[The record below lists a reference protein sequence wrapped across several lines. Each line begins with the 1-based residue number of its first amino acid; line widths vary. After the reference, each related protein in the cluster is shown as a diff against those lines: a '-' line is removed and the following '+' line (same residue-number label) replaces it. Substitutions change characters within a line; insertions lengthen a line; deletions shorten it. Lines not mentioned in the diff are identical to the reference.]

1 MKRTTTIC
9 LLFVL
14 LMMLGMSSPSSQSS
28 CNLSCSTTHLMGFL
42 KPTHEQLMDVEK
54 KKPQQNGRV
63 RPDRKNK
70 NMEWRKPFP
79 PNSPIPANMVE
90 HIMAVAKEIDPEL
103 ATQLMSM
110 CEKDPEAFNTIVRKQ
125 GRRLGSL
132 IHLRESDPELYEVK
146 VTELK
151 TDAEIYQIA
160 EAIRGQD
167 QTDPLILAKI
177 AELEGLI
184 RVRTAMSIR
193 AQTLYIERLE
203 QHLVGLRTRL
213 EDTSNR
219 FDEMVGERLE
229 QLLQVVSDEPSEK
242 PSPVD

>member
-1 MKRTTTIC
+1 
-9 LLFVL
+9 
-14 LMMLGMSSPSSQSS
+14 
-28 CNLSCSTTHLMGFL
+28 
-42 KPTHEQLMDVEK
+42 
-54 KKPQQNGRV
+54 
-63 RPDRKNK
+63 
-70 NMEWRKPFP
+70 
-79 PNSPIPANMVE
+79 MVE

-151 TDAEIYQIA
+151 TDAEIYQIS

-167 QTDPLILAKI
+167 QADPLILGKI
-177 AELEGLI
+177 AELEGLV

-203 QHLVGLRTRL
+203 QHLVGLRMRL

-219 FDEMVGERLE
+219 FDEIVGERLE
-229 QLLQVVSDEPSEK
+229 QLLLVVSDEPGKK
-242 PSPVD
+242 PSSVD